1 MSKDVKVG
9 IITKY
14 RGPHL
19 SYYMKSLAIAKGVK
33 QVVLADSSGEHFP
46 EAEELLRGRFPELK
60 TYKDY
65 SEMLSAEKPDM
76 VLVTIEAHMAPVR
89 IQAALESG
97 AHVMCEKPSCTR
109 AEDFE
114 KLVELADSKNL
125 CLMLAMAN
133 RFAPPVQ
140 KAKELVSSGALG
152 RLYSADFFLISDQT
166 RLTRPSYQ
174 KSWVVKKNQAGGGHL
189 TWLGIHWLDLVHY
202 ITGDRVQQVSGFA
215 RNVGGQP
222 IDVEDAAVLAML
234 FKGGMVGTMHSGYY
248 LDRGSHSHLALW
260 GEKGW
265 LRFDLTS
272 QKPLEWQSFV
282 EGAPEGIQTFSYTRG
297 DDLYLGAIQAAVD
310 CARGVG
316 EPQITSEESL
326 AVLKTIHAL
335 YRAAE
340 TGQAQTIE

>member
-1 MSKDVKVG
+1 MPEDVKVG

-19 SYYMKSLAIAKGVK
+19 SYYMRSFAMAEGVS
-33 QVVLADSSGEHFP
+33 QVALADPGRDHFDQ
-46 EAEELLRGRFPELK
+46 AEELLKDRFPDLK
-60 TYKDY
+60 LYKDY
-65 SEMLSAEKPDM
+65 REMLSAEKPDL
-76 VLVTIEAHMAPVR
+76 VLVTIEAHMAPER
-89 IQAALESG
+89 IRAALEAG
-97 AHVMCEKPSCTR
+97 AHVICEKPSCVR
-109 AEDFE
+109 PEDFE
-114 KLVELADSKNL
+114 ELVRIADSKNL

-152 RLYSADFFLISDQT
+152 KLYSTDFFLISDQT

-174 KSWVVKKNQAGGGHL
+174 KLWVSKKAQAGGGHL
-189 TWLGIHWLDLVHY
+189 TWLGIHWLDLIHY

-222 IDVEDAAVLAML
+222 IDIEDAAVLAL
-234 FKGGMVGTMHSGYY
+234 LYKGGMVGSMHSGYY
-248 LDRGSHSHLALW
+248 LEKGSHSHVALW

-272 QKPLEWQSFV
+272 QKPLEWQTTV

-297 DDLYLGAIQAAVD
+297 DRLYLGVIQAAVD

-316 EPQITSEESL
+316 EPEITSEESL

-340 TGQAQTIE
+340 TGRTQTIE